1 MSVLVLAE
9 HNNKDIKSSTLS
21 TISAASQI
29 DQEIHVL
36 VIGFQCEELAK
47 KISKCEKVSKVYLV
61 DNEKLKNSTEQN
73 SANECFEGFS
83 RAMFKLNYG
92 LDRAIFEPVAKG
104 YRALPGPI
112 RKGTGNAVSNL
123 RSLLTF
129 SNNILQGDFRKAGN
143 TAGRFVV
150 NTTVGILGIFD
161 VASKMGFPEYVKE
174 DYGQT
179 FGSWGIGPGCYL
191 VIPVL
196 GPSTIRDTAGLFV
209 NVMGGDPYYN
219 ISVNG
224 NNEYLDGKLYA
235 ATKMLSAVEFRA
247 NNIESFDNLEKNS
260 LDFYASVKSL
270 YLQDRRKK
278 ILSVEIMKSS
288 KAKGIKVVT
297 PQKMKETY
305 NENKDRFRE
314 ESFARIRTLTIRK
327 NPDDPS
333 KSTKGQ
339 RTLMDA
345 IQKKLQDGE
354 DFSELAKQYSE
365 DSVAENGGDRGVLGE
380 NSIEL
385 RRDLKAAAFSLKSNQ
400 VSEVLEDNY
409 AFYLIKAEDKTPG
422 QLKTLGNDVV
432 KEEINNLALLDLRR
446 SAYERWMT
454 KLKKTASIR
463 RFDSSGK
470 LITNSSE

>member
-1 MSVLVLAE
+1 MLRSSVSFLILFISLSLQTFAEKKSFNSLVAVVNGQAITESEVQEVTTATRNIIMLSQPASPERDKRLKSLRQTALSSLIERELILSEFIKMGGRIKDEIVDQDIQRIIDGEPFNGDRNKFLAE
-9 HNNKDIKSSTLS
+9 L
-21 TISAASQI
+21 
-29 DQEIHVL
+29 
-36 VIGFQCEELAK
+36 
-47 KISKCEKVSKVYLV
+47 
-61 DNEKLKNSTEQN
+61 
-73 SANECFEGFS
+73 
-83 RAMFKLNYG
+83 
-92 LDRAIFEPVAKG
+92 
-104 YRALPGPI
+104 
-112 RKGTGNAVSNL
+112 
-123 RSLLTF
+123 
-129 SNNILQGDFRKAGN
+129 RKAG
-143 TAGRFVV
+143 
-150 NTTVGILGIFD
+150 
-161 VASKMGFPEYVKE
+161 
-174 DYGQT
+174 
-179 FGSWGIGPGCYL
+179 
-191 VIPVL
+191 
-196 GPSTIRDTAGLFV
+196 STLKR
-209 NVMGGDPYYN
+209 Y
-219 ISVNG
+219 
-224 NNEYLDGKLYA
+224 K
-235 ATKMLSAVEFRA
+235 
-247 NNIESFDNLEKNS
+247 
-260 LDFYASVKSL
+260 
-270 YLQDRRKK
+270 DRRKK

-365 DSVAENGGDRGVLGE
+365 DSVAETGGDRGVLGE

-409 AFYLIKAEDKTPG
+409 AFYLIKAEDKKPG
-422 QLKTLGNDVV
+422 KLKTLGNDVV

-463 RFDSSGK
+463 RFDSAGK